1 MYMKQKTSN
10 LTTDQLCTISSI
22 IEEDI
27 YAYSLE
33 LKNNSYLIYANKL
46 GRKKLVYVT
55 NKTSFSFNQYVNE
68 VVKDSLKLIR
78 DKGYSDQVD
87 VFCINAIE
95 SSIIDHTKHKVLTE
109 IGIQLCVYDLNAIK
123 MSKNTKIIQYLN
135 SIWNLEE
142 NIKLDLNGSKKALFD
157 ILASGKETTD
167 IKNNLLHSVIVLNI
181 FNDGNHASIAELKR
195 EVITHLGKDIGN
207 LEVVLQQMAALQIIE
222 YDKIS
227 RKHVSLKEETL
238 NKVNSI
244 VNEAKRIEDEFVTK
258 FNDILN
264 KYEIFNCEEI
274 YERLIDLYQHH
285 YASDSTDEYE
295 KRSITVYNA
304 LYNLIRSKTE
314 SDKAIDVI
322 NDIKKLCADNSFL
335 DCISATSSFLGLYSS
350 NSLDDYLNTKQKC
363 IILDTPLLCYLL
375 CYHALCLPINLD
387 WQQVQYRSTRELYEV
402 HKTKSKSVI
411 LYTMNDYLHEVVGE
425 YKKALQIGWLESFT
439 DIDFLK
445 SANNTFY
452 NYYRYLRD
460 NPELYDD
467 SEKINCFDDFAK
479 EILGF
484 RNTCVDSDSFTTDTE
499 KDVKNQIAKNYGIIV
514 ESFRPTTDNEVE
526 DITKRYQA
534 TLKKS
539 KSDFACLADAKMLV
553 FLSRI
558 RKIKSAN
565 YSKEVEL
572 FICTWDTTFDE
583 FRQSLFS
590 KDCPNRFFITTP
602 AKLVNKIALAN
613 FNINETCITND
624 VFLFAETNF
633 GIKEKV
639 ISFVNKVVP
648 IYGSKHGTN
657 KFYNAVL
664 EWYKEQVENDTS
676 NVGMR
681 NENYSLKES
690 FVLSLFEG
698 INTKLS
704 PEKISQITNDTLV
717 DRGVRQIFVKYRKDY
732 TTKQDVEDSVMKMIS
747 EISYFLDNG
756 KEPPAEPMIN

>member
-1 MYMKQKTSN
+1 MKQKAFS
-10 LTTDQLCTISSI
+10 LTTDQLCIISSI
-22 IEEDI
+22 IEKGT

-33 LKNNSYLIYANKL
+33 SKNDSFLVYANKL
-46 GRKKLVYVT
+46 GRKKLVYIT
-55 NKTSFSFNQYVNE
+55 SKTSFSFNQYVNE
-68 VVKDSLKLIR
+68 VVQDSLKLIQ

-87 VFCINAIE
+87 VFCTNAIE
-95 SSIIDHTKHKVLTE
+95 SPIINQTKDKVLTE
-109 IGIQLCVYDLNAIK
+109 TGIQLCLYDLNAIK
-123 MSKNTKIIQYLN
+123 MSKNAEVVQYLN

-142 NIKLDLNGSKKALFD
+142 NKKLNLNGSKKALFD

-167 IKNNLLHSVIVLNI
+167 IKNNLLHSIIVLNI
-181 FNDGNHASIAELKR
+181 YNDSNHASIAELKNK
-195 EVITHLGKDIGN
+195 VISHLGKDIGN
-207 LEVVLQQMAALQIIE
+207 LDVVLQQMAALQIIK

-227 RKHVSLKEETL
+227 HKHVSLNEETF
-238 NKVNSI
+238 NKVNNI
-244 VNEAKRIEDEFVTK
+244 VYEAKRIENDFVTQ
-258 FNDILN
+258 FNKILN
-264 KYEIFNCEEI
+264 NYGIFDCAEI
-274 YERLIDLYQHH
+274 YEKLIDLYQHH
-285 YASDSTDEYE
+285 FASDSTDEYE
-295 KRSITVYNA
+295 KRAVTVYNA

-314 SDKAIDVI
+314 SDKAMDVI
-322 NDIKKLCADNSFL
+322 NDIRKLCTVNSFL
-335 DCISATSSFLGLYSS
+335 DCISATSSFLGMYRS

-375 CYHALCLPINLD
+375 CYHALCLPVNLD

-402 HKTKSKSVI
+402 HKMKPESVL
-411 LYTMNDYLHEVVGE
+411 LYTMDDYLTETVGE

-445 SANNTFY
+445 SANNTFF

-467 SEKINCFDDFAK
+467 SENINCFDDFAK

-484 RNTCVDSDSFTTDTE
+484 RNTCVDSVSFTSDTE
-499 KDVKNQIAKNYGIIV
+499 KDVKTQIAKNYGIIV
-514 ESFRPTTDNEVE
+514 ESFRPTTDTEID
-526 DITKRYQA
+526 DITKRYQT
-534 TLKKS
+534 TLEKS
-539 KSDFACLADAKMLV
+539 KSYFACKADAKMLV

-572 FICTWDTTFDE
+572 FISTWDTTFDK

-648 IYGSKHGTN
+648 IYGSKHETN

-676 NVGMR
+676 NEGMR
-681 NENYSLKES
+681 NEVYSLREL
-690 FVLSLFEG
+690 FVLSLFDK
-698 INTKLS
+698 INTELN
-704 PEKISQITNDTLV
+704 PEKIAQITNDTII

-732 TTKQDVEDSVMKMIS
+732 TTKKDVEDSVMKMIG
-747 EISYFLDNG
+747 EISHFLDNG
-756 KEPPAEPMIN
+756 KEPPAEPMLN